1 MNKLTTIYNV
11 MKNMKDFEKLAAEVD
26 VKVKKEDETLVE
38 VNKSF
43 DRRKEGKSFKN
54 TASIKVVHGEDSF
67 EHQFSS
73 IVNEDNLNH
82 LGKGFG
88 HFGKGHGRLGGG
100 FGHHKMMRGM
110 MAGEGE
116 KAHLPTKNK
125 LQKFMVMIDLL
136 NRAELENLENGSK
149 KLSLKLDEDNLTDEL
164 KEAIKHKCMH
174 RQHMMHKHGKGNCHG
189 GRHGEMSKEE
199 LLEMKKKHHMMGIL
213 NEDMELKG
221 FKAEFVISDK
231 DYIENVEINLELSD
245 NEDKDV
251 KVALKG
257 KVKDIG

>member
-11 MKNMKDFEKLAAEVD
+11 MKNMKDFEKLAAEVE
-26 VKVKKEDETLVE
+26 VKIKKEDETLVE

-43 DRRKEGKSFKN
+43 DRRKEGKAFKN
-54 TASIKVVHGEDSF
+54 TASIKVVHGEESF

-73 IVNEDNLNH
+73 IVNEENLN
-82 LGKGFG
+82 
-88 HFGKGHGRLGGG
+88 HFGKGHGCIGGV

-110 MAGEGE
+110 MEGE
-116 KAHLPTKNK
+116 KAHFPMKNK
-125 LQKFMVMIDLL
+125 LQKFMLMIDLL
-136 NRAELENLENGSK
+136 NKAELEKLEDGSK

-164 KEAIKHKCMH
+164 KEAIKHKRMH
-174 RQHMMHKHGKGNCHG
+174 RHHMMHMHGKGNRHG

-221 FKAEFVISDK
+221 LKAEFVISDK
-231 DYIENVEINLELSD
+231 DYIENVEINLELGD
-245 NEDKDV
+245 NEDKDI

-257 KVKDIG
+257 NVKDIG